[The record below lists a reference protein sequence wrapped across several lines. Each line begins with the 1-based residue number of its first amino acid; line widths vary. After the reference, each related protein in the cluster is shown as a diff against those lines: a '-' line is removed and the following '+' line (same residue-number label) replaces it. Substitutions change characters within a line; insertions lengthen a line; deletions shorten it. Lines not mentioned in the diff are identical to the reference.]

1 MFDLLISTFVVLFV
15 VIDPVGL
22 APVFIGLAHGGSE
35 SYRRNMALRGTA
47 IAAVVLFVFVVSG
60 NALLR
65 ILGIT
70 IPAFQIAGGILFFLL
85 AVDMLFA
92 RQTGLR
98 STTMKEQKEAE
109 HKNDISVFP
118 LAIPLIAGPGAM
130 TSVLL
135 MVGREQGNNPN
146 LVLLVVG
153 VLAVVLLMVYLS
165 LLFASRIMKLLG
177 ETGANVVSRLLGIV
191 LAALAVQF
199 VLDGV
204 KAGFQ
209 H

>member
-35 SYRRNMALRGTA
+35 SYQRNMALRGTV

-60 NALLR
+60 NAMLR

-98 STTMKEQKEAE
+98 STTIKEQKEAE